1 MKNFGTRW
9 LMLAG
14 LTGLASGSLFGV
26 GCGGGND
33 NGTGNAGTTG
43 HAGTTGAAGHAGTT
57 GTAGTTA
64 TAGTTGTGG
73 GGTTGTAGASGTTG
87 GGGNAGGGAT
97 GNGGALGCPALNAFD
112 ATVEGFALNT
122 YQGSGNTNLADL
134 EGGAPA
140 MLSWTNT
147 DGSPT
152 AGALKITAP
161 FSDYNQSFDVQ
172 LGFGSTA
179 LKNWSGYK
187 LHVRVKVASG
197 LNPSPYNPADI
208 QPHVSTGTG
217 YSYCGGDNNLI
228 AGNGWNEY
236 ILDLS
241 KCPSTADPSMII
253 AYGLGITSGNGIN
266 GDAGVNPAKPT
277 AAVVYIDSFWLE
289 GSCGSDG
296 GTAGSGG
303 GTGGAAGGTAGAA
316 GGTGGAAGGSAG
328 AGGTTGSAGTGGA
341 AGATAGSGGHAGG
354 GAGGAAGG
362 SAGAGGTTGSAGT
375 GGAAGATAGSGG
387 HAGGGAG
394 GA

>member
-1 MKNFGTRW
+1 M
-9 LMLAG
+9 LMRRMIASIRLVSAPSSLLA
-14 LTGLASGSLFGV
+14 LSLVVAAAACSSNSGSNPDSGPG
-26 GCGGGND
+26 GCQTGSEGCACYGND
-33 NGTGNAGTTG
+33 SCNPGLSCLSHFCVNP
-43 HAGTTGAAGHAGTT
+43 
-57 GTAGTTA
+57 
-64 TAGTTGTGG
+64 TGG

-354 GAGGAAGG
+354 GAGGA
-362 SAGAGGTTGSAGT
+362 
-375 GGAAGATAGSGG
+375 
-387 HAGGGAG
+387 
-394 GA
+394 